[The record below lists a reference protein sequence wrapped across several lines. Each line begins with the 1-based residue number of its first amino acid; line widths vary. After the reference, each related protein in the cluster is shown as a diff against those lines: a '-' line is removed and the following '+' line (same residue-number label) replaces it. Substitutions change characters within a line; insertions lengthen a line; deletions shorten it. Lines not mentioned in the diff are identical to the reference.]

1 MAGRSRFLVWLIF
14 LAAIGLASPSR
25 VAAQRAAPHGGSRGV
40 AVARTYPSRVYRPYY
55 GPHGYYG
62 YGYPRYYYPYY
73 SSFAFGFG
81 FGFGWPGGYW
91 GAYGYPYYGYPYY
104 GYPYYS
110 YPSYPYAYPYPDPAA
125 RSPDPYGTLSMRV
138 VPADAVILVDGE
150 AWDRPQGESRFSIA
164 LTDGPHRVEV
174 RKEGF
179 GGYGQTV
186 DILGGRALTLNVS
199 LMPGQ

>member
-1 MAGRSRFLVWLIF
+1 MAGRSRFLVGLIF
-14 LAAIGLASPSR
+14 LAAIGLASPAR
-25 VAAQRAAPHGGSRGV
+25 VAAQRSAPHGGSAGV
-40 AVARTYPSRVYRPYY
+40 AVARTSPAHVYRPYY
-55 GPHGYYG
+55 GPRGYYG

-81 FGFGWPGGYW
+81 FGFGWPGAYW
-91 GAYGYPYYGYPYY
+91 GAYGYPYYAYPY
-104 GYPYYS
+104 
-110 YPSYPYAYPYPDPAA
+110 YPYAYPYPYPAT
-125 RSPDPYGTLSMRV
+125 PPGDPYGSLSMRV

-199 LMPGQ
+199 LTPGQ